1 MNVKNFFTKV
11 TVVLLACLL
20 VFMGIGNLLSGD
32 DEKEEVARVGKEVIT
47 SDEYKSLYQNYE
59 KQISGSD
66 ASREQVKKLKY
77 DLLNA
82 LIEQKLLFNLI
93 SELGLTVGEE
103 SIKNHIKNTKYFQND
118 KGEFDKNK
126 FHETLNDLHMT
137 EKEYIAKLEK
147 VLPAMMFMTSLFKD
161 NYPVTFGE
169 RVDEQI
175 YKSRYQTRVVDIV
188 KITEDA
194 VTNIPE
200 PDDQALLDLYE
211 RNKSHFYYPEYRTAQ
226 YISLGQKY
234 FEDQIKISD
243 EEVDG
248 IIEQQELKDQRDV
261 FNVIFST
268 KEEAETARRAFEE
281 GKTSFEQIVGEFGK
295 AKLEETRVNNITKDF
310 LPEDVREKV
319 FALKVGEVSEVLAS
333 SFGWHIIK
341 VESAHQISDEDLVD
355 LKKDI
360 KSVLTNQKSFE
371 RVNDFINQVNY
382 KIYNGSE
389 IEEILSEYNLPIQTI
404 GPVDAS
410 GKDQS
415 GNNVGD
421 SSDLISF
428 IFSREKDQK
437 GYFKGVGDAVV
448 SVKIIDIV
456 PPKLQSFEEGRALA
470 VELWCSE
477 FIKERMFKFGQE
489 VAVQLREK
497 TDLEEIQGVELV
509 KGQQMQR
516 NEVDQQNYPFS
527 FVEEIF
533 NMKTT
538 GSVTDPIQY
547 NNEIIIGVLK
557 EMHSSNG
564 KLNTLDT
571 GKRVMISLKEQL
583 ISYLESKYKVEVNHA
598 ILDDIQSKIL

>member
-118 KGEFDKNK
+118 KGEFDKSK

-477 FIKERMFKFGQE
+477 FIKERMFKIGQE

-583 ISYLESKYKVEVNHA
+583 ISYLESKYKVEVNYA
-598 ILDDIQSKIL
+598 ILDDI

>member
-32 DEKEEVARVGKEVIT
+32 DEKEEVARVGKEVVT
-47 SDEYKSLYQNYE
+47 SGEYKSLYQNYK

-261 FNVIFST
+261 FNVMFST

-355 LKKDI
+355 LKKDM

-382 KIYNGSE
+382 KIYNGSA
-389 IEEILSEYNLPIQTI
+389 IEEILSEYSLPIQTI

-415 GNNVGD
+415 GNNVGN

-456 PPKLQSFEEGRALA
+456 PPKLQSFEEGRALV
-470 VELWCSE
+470 VELWRSE
-477 FIKERMFKFGQE
+477 FIKERMFKIGQE

-497 TDLEEIQGVELV
+497 TDLEEIQGMELV
-509 KGQQMQR
+509 KGQQMHR
-516 NEVDQQNYPFS
+516 NEQNYPFS

-583 ISYLESKYKVEVNHA
+583 ISYLESKYKVEINHA
-598 ILDDIQSKIL
+598 ILDDI

>member
-20 VFMGIGNLLSGD
+20 IFMGIGNLLSGD

-47 SDEYKSLYQNYE
+47 SDEYKSLYQNYG

-82 LIEQKLLFNLI
+82 LIEQKLLFNLT

-126 FHETLNDLHMT
+126 FYETLNDLHMT

-169 RVDEQI
+169 KIDEQI

-248 IIEQQELKDQRDV
+248 IIEQQELKNQRDI
-261 FNVIFST
+261 FNAIFST

-281 GKTSFEQIVGEFGK
+281 GKTSFEQIVEEFGK
-295 AKLEETRVNNITKDF
+295 AKLKETRVNNITKDF

-333 SFGWHIIK
+333 SFGWHIVK

-421 SSDLISF
+421 SGDLISF

-448 SVKIIDIV
+448 SVKIVDIF
-456 PPKLQSFEEGRALA
+456 PPKLQSFEEGKALA
-470 VELWCSE
+470 VELWRSE

-509 KGQQMQR
+509 KGQQMHR
-516 NEVDQQNYPFS
+516 NKVDQQNYPFS

-598 ILDDIQSKIL
+598 ILDDI

>member
-147 VLPAMMFMTSLFKD
+147 VLPAMMFMTLLFKD

-421 SSDLISF
+421 SGDLISF

-477 FIKERMFKFGQE
+477 FIKERMFKIGQE

-509 KGQQMQR
+509 EGQQMQR

-598 ILDDIQSKIL
+598 ILDDI

>member
-1 MNVKNFFTKV
+1 
-11 TVVLLACLL
+11 
-20 VFMGIGNLLSGD
+20 MGIGNLLSGD

-47 SDEYKSLYQNYE
+47 SDEYKSLYQNYG

-77 DLLNA
+77 DLLNG
-82 LIEQKLLFNLI
+82 LIEQKLLFNLT

-126 FHETLNDLHMT
+126 FYETLNDLHMT

-169 RVDEQI
+169 KIDEQI

-248 IIEQQELKDQRDV
+248 IIEQQELKNQRDI
-261 FNVIFST
+261 FNAIFST

-281 GKTSFEQIVGEFGK
+281 GKTSFEQIVEEFGK

-333 SFGWHIIK
+333 SFGWHIVK

-421 SSDLISF
+421 SGDLISF

-448 SVKIIDIV
+448 SVKIVDIF
-456 PPKLQSFEEGRALA
+456 PPKLQSFEEGKALA
-470 VELWCSE
+470 VELWRSE

-509 KGQQMQR
+509 KGQQMHR
-516 NEVDQQNYPFS
+516 NKVDQQNYPFS

-598 ILDDIQSKIL
+598 ILDDI

>member
-11 TVVLLACLL
+11 IVVLLACLL

-248 IIEQQELKDQRDV
+248 IIEQQELKDQRDI

-268 KEEAETARRAFEE
+268 KEEAETAKRAFEE
-281 GKTSFEQIVGEFGK
+281 GKTSFEQIVKEFGK
-295 AKLEETRVNNITKDF
+295 AELEETRVNNITKDF
-310 LPEDVREKV
+310 LLEDMREKV
-319 FALKVGEVSEVLAS
+319 FALKVGEVSGVLAS

-355 LKKDI
+355 FKKDI

-371 RVNDFINQVNY
+371 RVNDFINQVNS
-382 KIYNGSE
+382 KIYNGSA

-410 GKDQS
+410 GKDQN
-415 GNNVGD
+415 GNNIGD
-421 SSDLISF
+421 SGDLISF

-437 GYFKGVGDAVV
+437 GYFKGVGNAVV

-456 PPKLQSFEEGRALA
+456 PPKLQSFEEGRASA
-470 VELWCSE
+470 VELWQSE
-477 FIKERMFKFGQE
+477 FIKERMFKIGQE

-497 TDLEEIQGVELV
+497 TDWEKIQGVELV
-509 KGQQMQR
+509 EGQQVHR
-516 NEVDQQNYPFS
+516 NEQNYPFS

-564 KLNTLDT
+564 KLNMLDT
-571 GKRVMISLKEQL
+571 GKRMMISLKEQL

-598 ILDDIQSKIL
+598 ILDNI

>member
-20 VFMGIGNLLSGD
+20 IFMGIGNLLSGD

-82 LIEQKLLFNLI
+82 LIEQKLLFNLT
-93 SELGLTVGEE
+93 SELGVTVGEE

-126 FHETLNDLHMT
+126 FYETLNDLHMT

-169 RVDEQI
+169 KIDEQI

-248 IIEQQELKDQRDV
+248 IIEQQELKNQRDI
-261 FNVIFST
+261 FNAIFST

-281 GKTSFEQIVGEFGK
+281 GKTSFEQIVEEFGK
-295 AKLEETRVNNITKDF
+295 AKLEETKVNNITKDF

-333 SFGWHIIK
+333 SFGWHIVK

-421 SSDLISF
+421 SGDLISF

-448 SVKIIDIV
+448 SVKIVDIV
-456 PPKLQSFEEGRALA
+456 PPKLQSFEEGKALA
-470 VELWCSE
+470 VELWRSE

-509 KGQQMQR
+509 KGQQMHR
-516 NEVDQQNYPFS
+516 NKVDQQNYPFS

-564 KLNTLDT
+564 KLNMLDT

-598 ILDDIQSKIL
+598 ILDDI

>member
-1 MNVKNFFTKV
+1 MNVKIFFTKAV
-11 TVVLLACLL
+11 VVLLACLL
-20 VFMGIGNLLSGD
+20 VFMGIGNLLSGYD
-32 DEKEEVARVGKEVIT
+32 VKEEVARVGKEVIT

-93 SELGLTVGEE
+93 SELGLKVGEE
-103 SIKNHIKNTKYFQND
+103 SIKNHIKNTEYFQND

-175 YKSRYQTRVVDIV
+175 YKSRYQTRVVDII

-243 EEVDG
+243 EEIDG

-268 KEEAETARRAFEE
+268 KEEAETARRIFEE
-281 GKTSFEQIVGEFGK
+281 GKTSFEQIVREFGK
-295 AKLEETRVNNITKDF
+295 AKLKETRVNNITKDF
-310 LPEDVREKV
+310 LPEDMREKV

-341 VESAHQISDEDLVD
+341 VESTHQISDEDLVD

-360 KSVLTNQKSFE
+360 KSVLTNQKFFE

-421 SSDLISF
+421 SSDFIYF

-477 FIKERMFKFGQE
+477 LIKERMFKIGQE

-509 KGQQMQR
+509 KVQQMQR

-564 KLNTLDT
+564 KLNTLDN
-571 GKRVMISLKEQL
+571 GKRAMISLKEQL

-598 ILDDIQSKIL
+598 ILDDI

>member
-20 VFMGIGNLLSGD
+20 IFVGVGNLLSGD

-47 SDEYKSLYQNYE
+47 SDEYKSLYQNYG

-82 LIEQKLLFNLI
+82 LIEQKLLFNLT

-147 VLPAMMFMTSLFKD
+147 ILPAMMFMTSLFKD

-169 RVDEQI
+169 KIDEQI
-175 YKSRYQTRVVDIV
+175 YNSRYQTRVVDIV

-200 PDDQALLDLYE
+200 PDDQTLLDLYE

-226 YISLGQKY
+226 YISLEQKY

-248 IIEQQELKDQRDV
+248 IIEQQELRDQRDI

-281 GKTSFEQIVGEFGK
+281 GKTSFEQIVEEFGK
-295 AKLEETRVNNITKDF
+295 AELEETRVNNITKDF
-310 LPEDVREKV
+310 LPEDMREKV

-382 KIYNGSE
+382 KIYNGSA

-456 PPKLQSFEEGRALA
+456 PPKSQSFEEGRASA
-470 VELWCSE
+470 VELWQSE
-477 FIKERMFKFGQE
+477 FIKERMFKIGQE
-489 VAVQLREK
+489 FAVQLREK
-497 TDLEEIQGVELV
+497 TDWEKIQGVELV
-509 KGQQMQR
+509 EDQQMHR
-516 NEVDQQNYPFS
+516 NEQNYPFS

-564 KLNTLDT
+564 KLNMLDT

-598 ILDDIQSKIL
+598 ILDDI

>member
-20 VFMGIGNLLSGD
+20 IFMGIGNLLSGD

-82 LIEQKLLFNLI
+82 LIEQKLLFNLT

-126 FHETLNDLHMT
+126 FYETLNDLHMT

-169 RVDEQI
+169 KIDEQI

-200 PDDQALLDLYE
+200 PDDQALLDLYK

-248 IIEQQELKDQRDV
+248 IIEQQELKNQIDI
-261 FNVIFST
+261 FNAIFST

-281 GKTSFEQIVGEFGK
+281 GKTSFEQIVEEFGK

-333 SFGWHIIK
+333 SFGWHIVK

-355 LKKDI
+355 LKKDT

-421 SSDLISF
+421 SGDLISF

-448 SVKIIDIV
+448 SVKIVDIV
-456 PPKLQSFEEGRALA
+456 PPKLQSFEEGKALA
-470 VELWCSE
+470 VELWRSE

-509 KGQQMQR
+509 KGQQMHR
-516 NEVDQQNYPFS
+516 NKVDQQNYPFS

-598 ILDDIQSKIL
+598 ILDDI

>member
-20 VFMGIGNLLSGD
+20 IFVGVGNLLSGD

-47 SDEYKSLYQNYE
+47 SDEYKSLYQNYK

-147 VLPAMMFMTSLFKD
+147 ILPAMMFMTSLFKD
-161 NYPVTFGE
+161 NYTVTFGE
-169 RVDEQI
+169 RADEQI

-248 IIEQQELKDQRDV
+248 IIEQQELKDQRDI
-261 FNVIFST
+261 FNAIFST
-268 KEEAETARRAFEE
+268 KEEAETAKRAFEE
-281 GKTSFEQIVGEFGK
+281 GKTSFEQIVKEFGK
-295 AKLEETRVNNITKDF
+295 AELEETRVNNITKDF
-310 LPEDVREKV
+310 LLEDMREKV
-319 FALKVGEVSEVLAS
+319 FALKVGEVSGVLAS

-371 RVNDFINQVNY
+371 RVNDFINQVNS
-382 KIYNGSE
+382 KIYNGSA

-410 GKDQS
+410 GKDQN
-415 GNNVGD
+415 GNNIGD
-421 SSDLISF
+421 SGDLISF

-437 GYFKGVGDAVV
+437 GYFKGVGNAVV

-456 PPKLQSFEEGRALA
+456 PPKLQSFEEGRASA
-470 VELWCSE
+470 VELWQSE
-477 FIKERMFKFGQE
+477 FIKERMFKIGQE

-497 TDLEEIQGVELV
+497 TDWEKIQGVELV
-509 KGQQMQR
+509 EGQQMHR
-516 NEVDQQNYPFS
+516 NEQNYPFS

-564 KLNTLDT
+564 KLNMLDT

-598 ILDDIQSKIL
+598 ILDNI

>member
-47 SDEYKSLYQNYE
+47 SDEYKSLYQNYK

-382 KIYNGSE
+382 KIYNGSA

-415 GNNVGD
+415 GNNVGN

-477 FIKERMFKFGQE
+477 FIKERMFKIGQE

-509 KGQQMQR
+509 KGQQMHR
-516 NEVDQQNYPFS
+516 NEQNYPFS

-583 ISYLESKYKVEVNHA
+583 ISYLE
-598 ILDDIQSKIL
+598 LKI

>member
-20 VFMGIGNLLSGD
+20 IFMGIGNLLSGD

-47 SDEYKSLYQNYE
+47 SDEYKSLYQNYG

-82 LIEQKLLFNLI
+82 LIEQKLLFNLT
-93 SELGLTVGEE
+93 SDLGLTVGEE

-126 FHETLNDLHMT
+126 FYETLNDLHMT

-169 RVDEQI
+169 KIDEQI

-248 IIEQQELKDQRDV
+248 IIEQQELKNQRDI
-261 FNVIFST
+261 FNAIFST

-281 GKTSFEQIVGEFGK
+281 GKTSFEQIVEEFGK

-333 SFGWHIIK
+333 SFGWHIVK

-421 SSDLISF
+421 SGDLISF

-448 SVKIIDIV
+448 SVKIVDIF
-456 PPKLQSFEEGRALA
+456 PPKLQSFEEGKALA
-470 VELWCSE
+470 VELWRSE

-509 KGQQMQR
+509 KGQQMHR
-516 NEVDQQNYPFS
+516 NKVDQQNYPFS

-598 ILDDIQSKIL
+598 ILDDI

>member
-20 VFMGIGNLLSGD
+20 IFMGIGNLLSGD

-47 SDEYKSLYQNYE
+47 SDEYKSLYQNYG

-82 LIEQKLLFNLI
+82 LIEQKLLFNLT

-126 FHETLNDLHMT
+126 FYETLNDLHMT

-169 RVDEQI
+169 KIDEQI
-175 YKSRYQTRVVDIV
+175 YKNRYQTRVVDIV

-248 IIEQQELKDQRDV
+248 IIEQQELKNQRDI
-261 FNVIFST
+261 FNAIFST

-281 GKTSFEQIVGEFGK
+281 GKTSFEQIVEEFGK

-333 SFGWHIIK
+333 SFGWHIVK

-421 SSDLISF
+421 SGDLISF

-448 SVKIIDIV
+448 SVKIVDIF
-456 PPKLQSFEEGRALA
+456 PPKLQSFEEGKALA
-470 VELWCSE
+470 VELWRSE

-489 VAVQLREK
+489 VVVQLREK

-509 KGQQMQR
+509 KGQQMHR
-516 NEVDQQNYPFS
+516 NKVDQQNYPFS

-598 ILDDIQSKIL
+598 ILDDI

>member
-11 TVVLLACLL
+11 TVILLACLL

-47 SDEYKSLYQNYE
+47 SDEYKSLYQNYK

-248 IIEQQELKDQRDV
+248 IIEQQELRDQRDV

-355 LKKDI
+355 LKKDM

-428 IFSREKDQK
+428 VFSREKDQK

-456 PPKLQSFEEGRALA
+456 PPKLQSFEEGRALV
-470 VELWCSE
+470 VELWRSE
-477 FIKERMFKFGQE
+477 FIKERMFKIGQE

-497 TDLEEIQGVELV
+497 TDLEEIQGMELV
-509 KGQQMQR
+509 KGQQMHR
-516 NEVDQQNYPFS
+516 NEQNYPFS

-598 ILDDIQSKIL
+598 ILDDI

>member
-20 VFMGIGNLLSGD
+20 IFMGIGNLLSGD

-82 LIEQKLLFNLI
+82 LIEQKLLFNLT

-126 FHETLNDLHMT
+126 FYETLNDLHMT

-169 RVDEQI
+169 KIDEQI

-211 RNKSHFYYPEYRTAQ
+211 RNKFHFYYPEYRTAQ

-248 IIEQQELKDQRDV
+248 IIEQQELKDQRDI
-261 FNVIFST
+261 FNAIFST

-281 GKTSFEQIVGEFGK
+281 GKTSFEQIVEEFGK

-333 SFGWHIIK
+333 SFGWHIVK

-421 SSDLISF
+421 SGDLISF

-448 SVKIIDIV
+448 SVKIVDIV
-456 PPKLQSFEEGRALA
+456 PPKLQSFEEGKALA
-470 VELWCSE
+470 VELWRSE

-509 KGQQMQR
+509 KGQQMHR
-516 NEVDQQNYPFS
+516 NKVDQQNYPFS

-583 ISYLESKYKVEVNHA
+583 ISYLESKYKVEVNHT
-598 ILDDIQSKIL
+598 ILDDI

>member
-47 SDEYKSLYQNYE
+47 SDEYKSLYQNYK

-169 RVDEQI
+169 KIDEQI

-248 IIEQQELKDQRDV
+248 IIEQQELKDQRDI

-268 KEEAETARRAFEE
+268 KEEAETARRVFEE
-281 GKTSFEQIVGEFGK
+281 GKTSFEQIVEEFGK

-382 KIYNGSE
+382 KIYNGSA
-389 IEEILSEYNLPIQTI
+389 IEEILSEYSLPIQTI

-415 GNNVGD
+415 GNNVGN

-456 PPKLQSFEEGRALA
+456 PPKLQSFEEGRALV
-470 VELWCSE
+470 VELWRSE
-477 FIKERMFKFGQE
+477 FIKERMFKIGQE

-497 TDLEEIQGVELV
+497 TDLEEIQGMELV
-509 KGQQMQR
+509 KGQQMHR
-516 NEVDQQNYPFS
+516 NEQNYPFS

-564 KLNTLDT
+564 KLNMLDT

-598 ILDDIQSKIL
+598 ILDDI

>member
-20 VFMGIGNLLSGD
+20 IFMGIGNLLSGD

-248 IIEQQELKDQRDV
+248 IIEQQELKDQRDI

-382 KIYNGSE
+382 KIYNGST

-410 GKDQS
+410 GKDQL

-421 SSDLISF
+421 SGDLISF

-448 SVKIIDIV
+448 SVKIVDIV

-470 VELWCSE
+470 VELWRSE

-497 TDLEEIQGVELV
+497 TDWEKIQGVELV
-509 KGQQMQR
+509 EGQQMHR
-516 NEVDQQNYPFS
+516 NEQNYPFS

-538 GSVTDPIQY
+538 DSVTDPIQY

-598 ILDDIQSKIL
+598 ILDDM